1 MELFKNFTDLEIIE
15 SVVACIKLGI
25 GKQTEK
31 PYILVKLYGQYSVT
45 DTNRHIV
52 ARRVKLALVKYNTMM
67 LNQFG
72 IEDYV
77 GAYFPHWEPMV
88 DATTP
93 GGWVKTDEC

>member
-1 MELFKNFTDLEIIE
+1 MELFKTLHHLEIIE

-31 PYILVKLYGQYSVT
+31 PYILVKLYGQYTVT
-45 DTNRHIV
+45 ETNRHLV
-52 ARRVKLALVKYNTMM
+52 AKHVRNALIKYNTMM
-67 LNQFG
+67 YKQFG

-77 GAYFPHWEPMV
+77 GSYFPHWEPIV

-93 GGWVKTDEC
+93 GGWVKTKE

>member
-1 MELFKNFTDLEIIE
+1 MDLFKTLQHVEIIE
-15 SVVACIKLGI
+15 SVVTCMKLGI

-31 PYILVKLYGQYSVT
+31 PYRLMQLYGQYNVT

-52 ARRVKLALVKYNTMM
+52 AGHMRNALVKYNTMM
-67 LNQFG
+67 YRQFG

-77 GAYFPHWEPMV
+77 GSYFPHWEPMV

-93 GGWVKTDEC
+93 GGWVKTEN